1 MYEEI
6 ERDMPEC
13 EYDQMD
19 DAELATWATD
29 PKARKEINRREAK
42 RQAQEEENNSHKY
55 DDLV

>member
-13 EYDQMD
+13 DYTQMD
-19 DAELATWATD
+19 DDELEQWSND
-29 PKARKEINRREAK
+29 PQARDEINRREEK